1 MPRIGHSEI
10 VLYLSIKLIIE
21 AEDMKIIRA
30 KVNVPIQNHKGDPV
44 FLVFSFIMFANLFGF
59 QAGSQFPITYSG
71 YTKSSHKAGFGRR
84 LKAVAV

>member
-30 KVNVPIQNHKGDPV
+30 KVSVPIQNHRGDPV
-44 FLVFSFIMFANLFGF
+44 FLVFCFLLIFANLFSF
-59 QAGSQFPITYSG
+59 QAGSQFLITLCG
-71 YTKSSHKAGFGRR
+71 RTNFGFAEFGWSE
-84 LKAVAV
+84 A